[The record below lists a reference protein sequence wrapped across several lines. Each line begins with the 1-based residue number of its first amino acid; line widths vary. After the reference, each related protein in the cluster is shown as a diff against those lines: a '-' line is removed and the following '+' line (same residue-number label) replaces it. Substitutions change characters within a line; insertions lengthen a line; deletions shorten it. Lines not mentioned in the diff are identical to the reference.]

1 MIDEQ
6 LKHQEEKK
14 NVLFEYCNTIM
25 NVISIADNVDNN
37 WDEILK
43 ELKET
48 MEVIEINMHELQNL
62 KNNINEIEE
71 LARNVEQT
79 KDGDE
84 KNKKIHYC
92 ERFVL
97 ILMVCMNIFL
107 AIFNIKTFL
116 LAS

>member
-1 MIDEQ
+1 MHLTTSIFQ
-6 LKHQEEKK
+6 STCF
-14 NVLFEYCNTIM
+14 LFSTIGYY
-25 NVISIADNVDNN
+25 IFLR
-37 WDEILK
+37 ILYK
-43 ELKET
+43 
-48 MEVIEINMHELQNL
+48 
-62 KNNINEIEE
+62 
-71 LARNVEQT
+71 
-79 KDGDE
+79 DE